1 MSDQPLFDR
10 APFHSIDLRGQV
22 ALVTGGGRGLGR
34 EMASHLAA
42 AGAAVAVVARSAAE
56 IEETVAQI
64 KDTGGRAVSLVA
76 DVTDAAAVDRAFD
89 AAERAIGPLDLVV
102 NNAGHGG
109 DPGPVWELDPAAWWR
124 TQEVNVLGTFLGTRA
139 ALARMVPRR
148 RGRVVNVSSR
158 AGNVGIQYASAYA
171 TSKTAVTR
179 LTEIAAADAR
189 PHGVSVFAIEPGTVL
204 TTMTRQLLASDA
216 GRRWL
221 PWYRDIFDTGRDA
234 TPEEGA
240 RLVVR
245 LASGAA
251 DALSGR
257 FISRA
262 DDLDA
267 LVRDADSIARDER
280 LVLRLRA

>member
-1 MSDQPLFDR
+1 
-10 APFHSIDLRGQV
+10 
-22 ALVTGGGRGLGR
+22 
-34 EMASHLAA
+34 
-42 AGAAVAVVARSAAE
+42 
-56 IEETVAQI
+56 
-64 KDTGGRAVSLVA
+64 
-76 DVTDAAAVDRAFD
+76 
-89 AAERAIGPLDLVV
+89 
-102 NNAGHGG
+102 
-109 DPGPVWELDPAAWWR
+109 
-124 TQEVNVLGTFLGTRA
+124 VNVRGTFLGTRA

-148 RGRVVNVSSR
+148 RGRVINVSSR
-158 AGNVGIQYASAYA
+158 AGNVGIQYASAYV

-204 TTMTRQLLASDA
+204 TTMTRHLLESEA
-216 GRRWL
+216 GQRWL
-221 PWYRDIFDTGRDA
+221 PWYRDIFDSGHDA

-280 LVLRLRA
+280 LVLRLRPAAS